1 MLITENFSADGP
13 YTGLDSLKVS
23 FIYLNNFCSMDYF
36 LIRVSVNHPVV
47 IKGYAIIQLTI
58 VEPESES

>member
-1 MLITENFSADGP
+1 MLKTENFSADGP

-23 FIYLNNFCSMDYF
+23 FIYLNNFCSRLF
-36 LIRVSVNHPVV
+36 LIRVSANHPVV
-47 IKGYAIIQLTI
+47 IKGYAIIQLTT